1 MRHILTALVMI
12 GAALASQPA
21 KADLGSFLARAGEI
35 GAEME
40 RQQYEQAR
48 RQLELERM
56 RLCNEIIL
64 LGGQCG
70 ATQNIAPVEDPSY
83 ERATLIGQVRTGDVS
98 INACN
103 YRTVRG
109 YLFNVNYR
117 GNCPYAV
124 RVNPET
130 NWVLFN

>member
-1 MRHILTALVMI
+1 MI
-12 GAALASQPA
+12 GAVSASEPA
-21 KADLGSFLARAGEI
+21 KADLGSFLARAGRI

-40 RQQYEQAR
+40 RQQHEQAR

-56 RLCNEIIL
+56 RLCNEIIR

-70 ATQNIAPVEDPSY
+70 APQNIAPADDYSY
-83 ERATLIGQVRTGDVS
+83 ERATLIGQVRTGDIS
-98 INACN
+98 INTCN

-109 YLFNVNYR
+109 YFFHVNYR
-117 GNCPYAV
+117 GICPYGV